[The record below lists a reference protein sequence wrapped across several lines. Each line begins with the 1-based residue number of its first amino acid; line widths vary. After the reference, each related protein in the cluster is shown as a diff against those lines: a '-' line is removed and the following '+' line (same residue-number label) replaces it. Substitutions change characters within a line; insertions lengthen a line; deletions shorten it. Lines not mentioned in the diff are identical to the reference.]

1 MDQPAYI
8 LVLVPEPAVRERC
21 RVLLVA
27 EGYTVETAS
36 NNAEGLERMR
46 TRSFDLLV
54 LGFEANGQGGFDPEE
69 VKALDPEAVV
79 ITLGGTSGGGGKA
92 GGAGNIVFERIA
104 RDFTADELL
113 SAVRRGIEVGG
124 LRNRV
129 KELTIGQEEMRGSTN
144 RFLIT
149 AAHELRAPLAAIE
162 SYLSAFLSGAAG
174 NDPEANNRMLQRAR
188 VRCNSLIDLVADLL
202 QLARLESKAAPR
214 ARRIVDLAEIINNTV
229 ELFRRQG
236 EDRGITID
244 VDVADGLAPVEA
256 DPSEMEMLFT
266 NLISNAIKYNKDGGK
281 VIVRAREEKGSL
293 RISVRDSGLGISDED
308 LPHLFEEFY
317 RVSRPETR
325 YITGTGLGLA
335 LVRRIVAALCGKIDV
350 ESKENEGTTIIVEL
364 PLRKD
369 K

>member
-1 MDQPAYI
+1 MVDQPAYI

-149 AAHELRAPLAAIE
+149 AAHESAGTSGRHRELPFSFSLGRSRERSGSQQPDAAKG
-162 SYLSAFLSGAAG
+162 SG
-174 NDPEANNRMLQRAR
+174 EMQQ
-188 VRCNSLIDLVADLL
+188 S
-202 QLARLESKAAPR
+202 
-214 ARRIVDLAEIINNTV
+214 
-229 ELFRRQG
+229 
-236 EDRGITID
+236 DRSG
-244 VDVADGLAPVEA
+244 GRP
-256 DPSEMEMLFT
+256 PS
-266 NLISNAIKYNKDGGK
+266 
-281 VIVRAREEKGSL
+281 ARE
-293 RISVRDSGLGISDED
+293 
-308 LPHLFEEFY
+308 
-317 RVSRPETR
+317 
-325 YITGTGLGLA
+325 A
-335 LVRRIVAALCGKIDV
+335 
-350 ESKENEGTTIIVEL
+350 
-364 PLRKD
+364 
-369 K
+369 